1 MRLLPAGDRA
11 LLAEFDSLA
20 GALAAHAA
28 WGMDRPAGVLELV
41 PAARTVLVRIDPAV
55 LGLGHAEHWL
65 RSTPVAGAEAGRAGS
80 GGARG
85 GRSIPIAV
93 EYDGEDLA
101 VVAEAW
107 GCTTAEVAARH
118 AAVEW
123 VCAFSGFAPGF
134 PYLVPAALIDVS
146 SAAPPLPALPRRATS
161 RPRVPAG
168 AVALAAEYCGVYPR
182 ESPGGWQLIG
192 RTDAMLWDAARERPA
207 LIAPGDRVRFVP
219 ARTPEATTPAL
230 ADQEPRPRT
239 APEARDT
246 PVPADGEP
254 GILNG
259 EPSRDAPPT
268 PIAAARALHVLDPG
282 PRTLVQDL
290 GRPGLAHLGVGASG
304 AMDRAAH
311 RLANRLVGNDEGA
324 AALEV
329 LLGGIAL
336 TLPEGA
342 WVAVTGGTGPVS
354 LDGRPVAPH
363 AAVRADRDGAELR
376 LGMLDHGL
384 RAVIAVRGG
393 VDAPRTL
400 GSRSRDTL
408 AVLGPPPLAAG
419 DVLPI
424 GAEPSTPVPAV
435 DLVPVD
441 PPTDGTVDL
450 AVRPGPRRDWFERA
464 AWQALLDAEWTV
476 SARSDRTG
484 VRLDGPV
491 LARDPAAVGREL
503 PSEGMLPG
511 SIQVSP
517 DGAPTVLGPDAPVTG
532 GYPVIAVVTDAALDL
547 LAQLRPG
554 QPVRLRLATGRR

>member
-1 MRLLPAGDRA
+1 MRLLPSGDRA

-28 WGMDRPAGVLELV
+28 WGMNAPAGVLELV

-65 RSTPVAGAEAGRAGS
+65 RATASAGEGGAGS
-80 GGARG
+80 RGARG

-93 EYDGEDLA
+93 AYDGEDLA

-107 GCTTAEVAARH
+107 GCTIAEVAARH

-134 PYLVPAALIDVS
+134 PYLVPAALLDDPE
-146 SAAPPLPALPRRATS
+146 AAAPLPALPRRATS

-192 RTDAMLWDAARERPA
+192 RTDAALWDAARERPA
-207 LIAPGDRVRFVP
+207 LIAPGERVRFVP
-219 ARTPEATTPAL
+219 VESIGGPA
-230 ADQEPRPRT
+230 AQ
-239 APEARDT
+239 AA
-246 PVPADGEP
+246 
-254 GILNG
+254 
-259 EPSRDAPPT
+259 RDAPPA
-268 PIAAARALHVLDPG
+268 PIAPDRALRVLDPG

-290 GRPGLAHLGVGASG
+290 GRPGLAHLGVGAAG

-311 RLANRLVGNDEGA
+311 RLANRLVGNPEHA
-324 AALEV
+324 ATLEV
-329 LLGGIAL
+329 LLGGLVLAL
-336 TLPEGA
+336 PTGA
-342 WVAVTGGTGPVS
+342 WVAVTGGTGPVT
-354 LDGRPVAPH
+354 LDGRPVAPRT
-363 AAVRADRDGAELR
+363 AVRAERDGAELR
-376 LGMLDHGL
+376 LGMLEHGL
-384 RAVIAVRGG
+384 RAILAVRGG
-393 VDAPRTL
+393 VDVPPAL

-408 AVLGPPPLAAG
+408 AGLGPPPLAEG
-419 DVLPI
+419 DALPI
-424 GAEPSTPVPAV
+424 GAEPPTPVPAI
-435 DLVPVD
+435 DLVPLD
-441 PPTDGTVDL
+441 PPTDGAVEL

-491 LARDPAAVGREL
+491 LAREPSAVGREL